1 MAGNR
6 TFDRSLQWG
15 ELHFGSH
22 FSVSARLLVVMKSR
36 LLQSPVAEEREV
48 ESDSPP
54 EDYARRTTDDRT
66 INDIEADL
74 DTLPVEPTPE
84 PVVTATRPSPE
95 VSARPKGRLVVA
107 AILLFCVTT
116 LSYMLWSTFFRDAAY
131 GVVTG
136 KVTAISPPWSGTL
149 TAVYVFAG
157 DKVHQ
162 GDVLAIVDDPELQAS
177 IDRLG
182 DDLRT
187 AQAELDA
194 QTALLALAARR
205 RGDIAE
211 ENRAD
216 YYDLR
221 GELSAKQA
229 RYDELISKLRRR
241 QALSKRRAV
250 SHEEIESLRFVKQ
263 GLAAKIENLK
273 QAVAALETRVETL
286 PEGDLD
292 AAQLKPQLAKIENT
306 QAEIRRLHDQQRR
319 GMLRAPVGGTIIE
332 VAGHVGER
340 ATTEQPLLELLPVD
354 SLELVLYISQDETN
368 QYQIGQQAELVV
380 EPASEPIVCQVTR
393 IGQRLEKPLSHVP
406 GRYRP
411 EEKLL
416 PITFTPIGELPEDAK
431 LRIGST
437 VRLPATLFGP

>member
-1 MAGNR
+1 
-6 TFDRSLQWG
+6 
-15 ELHFGSH
+15 
-22 FSVSARLLVVMKSR
+22 MKSR
-36 LLQSPVAEEREV
+36 LLPPPIAEEREV
-48 ESDSPP
+48 VSDLPP
-54 EDYARRTTDDRT
+54 QDYARRTTDD
-66 INDIEADL
+66 IQADL
-74 DTLPVEPTPE
+74 DSLPTEPE
-84 PVVTATRPSPE
+84 PAPAAESVTEPVAESVASAPRPAPQ
-95 VSARPKGRLVVA
+95 VSARPNGRLVVA

-116 LSYMLWSTFFRDAAY
+116 VSYLLWSTFLRDAAY

-136 KVTAISPPWSGTL
+136 KVTALSPPWSGTL

-162 GDVLAIVDDPELQAS
+162 GDVLAIVDDPELQAT

-205 RGDIAE
+205 RGDVAE

-221 GELSAKQA
+221 GELLDKQA
-229 RYDELISKLRRR
+229 RYDELTSKLDRR
-241 QALSKRRAV
+241 QALANRHAV
-250 SHEEIESLRFVKQ
+250 SNEEIESLRFVKQ
-263 GLAAKIENLK
+263 GLAAKIDNLK
-273 QAVAALETRVETL
+273 QAVAALETRLQTL
-286 PEGDLD
+286 PVADLD

-319 GMLRAPVGGTIIE
+319 GMLRAPVGGTIID

-340 ATTEQPLLELLPVD
+340 ATPEQPLLELLPVD
-354 SLELVLYISQDETN
+354 SLELVLYVHQDQANT
-368 QYQIGQQAELVV
+368 YQVGQQAELVV

-393 IGQRLEKPLSHVP
+393 IGQRLEKPLSYVP

-416 PITFTPIGELPEDAK
+416 PITFTPIADLPEDAK

-437 VRLPATLFGP
+437 VRLPASLFGP